1 MSKTLSGR
9 NISKVLLA
17 NEDTFATSLLI
28 ILINEFGTEAFEWHP
43 TTRRLELEQAF
54 GVAVPTINGDKL
66 NAIIDILT
74 ADSFFRRVPV
84 FIQYCNVLSGSHP
97 AFAEFDPADAE
108 ECAWGITEALLL
120 TQPDED
126 EPFSEEVRYYIGK
139 VLFDEGIKTPPD
151 VLAIGLWDEGAEFG
165 DMSVDDPTM
174 FQAEFKTQE
183 DESKEIEQWLRN
195 RLSAMLREIES
206 IPLEGDGN
214 KNLLSKLRS

>member
-1 MSKTLSGR
+1 
-9 NISKVLLA
+9 
-17 NEDTFATSLLI
+17 
-28 ILINEFGTEAFEWHP
+28 
-43 TTRRLELEQAF
+43 
-54 GVAVPTINGDKL
+54 
-66 NAIIDILT
+66 
-74 ADSFFRRVPV
+74 
-84 FIQYCNVLSGSHP
+84 VLSGSHP